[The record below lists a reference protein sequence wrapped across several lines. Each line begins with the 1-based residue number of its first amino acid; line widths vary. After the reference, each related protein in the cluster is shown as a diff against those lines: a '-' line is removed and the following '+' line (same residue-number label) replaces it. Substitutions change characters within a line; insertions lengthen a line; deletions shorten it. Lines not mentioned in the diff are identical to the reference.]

1 MRTIQVLLVDDNPA
15 DVDLIS
21 EVLARRTGLHITAVT
36 DGVAAI
42 SFFRGEGIYAN
53 ALPPDFVILD
63 LSLPM
68 KDGRVVLAEVKADPV
83 LRNIPI
89 SIFST
94 SEARQDI
101 LRSYELGANCYV
113 RKPGNLADFCAA
125 VTLIADFWLGLVR
138 LPCEAMDEKRA

>member
-1 MRTIQVLLVDDNPA
+1 
-15 DVDLIS
+15 
-21 EVLARRTGLHITAVT
+21 
-36 DGVAAI
+36 
-42 SFFRGEGIYAN
+42 
-53 ALPPDFVILD
+53 
-63 LSLPM
+63 M

-113 RKPGNLADFCAA
+113 RKPGNLAEFCSA

-138 LPCEAMDEKRA
+138 LPCEAIGKWT